1 MEFIYWK
8 YPASLTGFRREAF
21 VQPCAQT
28 ATVRIIF
35 NAASIVNHRP
45 RFAHA
50 FRRII
55 FNAASLGSSAV
66 EGFPPA
72 FQVIFNTA
80 SFGSGTAEKI
90 PPADQLFPWF
100 AFLISVPF
108 PPEAILQYL
117 HKETRVVPSSMLSP
131 FTSIIEIGTLFLNG
145 F

>member
-1 MEFIYWK
+1 M
-8 YPASLTGFRREAF
+8 
-21 VQPCAQT
+21 QPCAQT

-90 PPADQLFPWF
+90 PADQTLSVVRLSDFRP
-100 AFLISVPF
+100 ISSGGDTSG
-108 PPEAILQYL
+108 YL
-117 HKETRVVPSSMLSP
+117 HKEIRAVPIVYAVP
-131 FTSIIEIGTLFLNG
+131 VH
-145 F
+145 

>member
-1 MEFIYWK
+1 LEFIYRK
-8 YPASLTGFRREAF
+8 YTASRTGFRREAF

-28 ATVRIIF
+28 ATV
-35 NAASIVNHRP
+35 
-45 RFAHA
+45 
-50 FRRII
+50 RII

-108 PPEAILQYL
+108 RPEAILPYL
-117 HKETRVVPSSMLSP
+117 HKETRVVPIVYAVP
-131 FTSIIEIGTLFLNG
+131 VH
-145 F
+145 

>member
-1 MEFIYWK
+1 MEFIYRK
-8 YPASLTGFRREAF
+8 YPASRTGFRREAF

-45 RFAHA
+45 RFVHA

-55 FNAASLGSSAV
+55 FNAASFGSSAV

-90 PPADQLFPWF
+90 PPAD
-100 AFLISVPF
+100 
-108 PPEAILQYL
+108 
-117 HKETRVVPSSMLSP
+117 RGSP
-131 FTSIIEIGTLFLNG
+131 F
-145 F
+145 